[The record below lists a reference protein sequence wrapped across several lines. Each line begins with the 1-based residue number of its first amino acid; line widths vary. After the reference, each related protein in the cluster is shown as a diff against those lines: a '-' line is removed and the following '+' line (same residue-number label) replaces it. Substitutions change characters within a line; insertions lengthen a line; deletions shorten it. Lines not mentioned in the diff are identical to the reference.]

1 MEIPKKLKPKNPFLT
16 LQPLYTN
23 PTTGLG
29 FKTASMELGLQ
40 GNYGK
45 KKEWTLKPHIGYNY
59 NAPAGKTA
67 LTGGLD
73 ASYKGMVNPSRTGN
87 AVVNL
92 GVGYNSDAKR
102 LKGAVLGWDAGY
114 QFHFGAKN
122 RRKGEIKP
130 GKFAGSLMPYA
141 GGNAEDALM
150 YGGRG
155 DFEWRP
161 KFGNK
166 APFTVFGGAN
176 LNFAPATGK
185 VKEVEDTA
193 TIYEEGDVSGANS
206 PITPGGWKDNSSEG
220 VKFKPTFGAHLGVK
234 MPLSRI
240 KENLPSFNRQPISY
254 PVDPLPLQGDTTYA
268 QRLPELSP
276 GGKSLL
282 GTYDETADEF
292 RARRNEWGKPIL
304 KVDPRY
310 INQDIRSSELQEFP
324 WQNKSY
330 IPSEDSDDGYALG
343 GAIRT
348 MAEGGSGCLEGYVW
362 DGKNCIK
369 QWGPTTIT
377 KKENNK
383 PASKENADIKNLM
396 EIGKKSLPKTQIP
409 IKPTQ
414 PKNISFKGD
423 VTNDILNNYIY
434 NHKDQLVD
442 NVAEFFDASG
452 LTSWDDAYR
461 AKQAWNQSGNTLPT
475 LEQSVNMFGAV
486 PILGKLSKLKYLT
499 NSSKINNSLKIINPI
514 YKYFPWQEV
523 LNKSDAVK
531 DTYEDNIK
539 KYGGPLNLMANGG
552 DPKATRTLF
561 QPGTYNP
568 NEIAGSMLNLPEAT
582 KSAEAPMWVEF
593 ANEYEKKNSKQA
605 FIDGKKRDYLKQNK
619 NLNAMAGN
627 NMDYFPEKVAQ
638 NFADE
643 YEYKKNNYVTKKIA
657 KEKDFN
663 PRKRGE
669 WVAELSPGER
679 RAVENSRYGSKLQA
693 NLWDRSL
700 AGLKNIG
707 SYIDPDLGKI
717 DVPGL
722 TKAEQAE
729 IQNSKL
735 GALEIF
741 APMDLQG
748 LATANWI
755 SNRGLSTGSN
765 YKELPSGLSG
775 ESMSNV
781 SPTDAMAFN
790 LASYAG
796 LEAIPE
802 LAVNVAKLGYK
813 GAKAAG
819 KTYNKVATGNSRL
832 TDFNFPAWKLEK
844 PTGSMSGA
852 TENSR
857 SYIAK
862 TNTDRGAKILSKFG
876 KGMNFTPDEW
886 AEMEALTKSGATDFS
901 KSDIPISRIPLYYNR
916 SERAI
921 KEAEALNKLKLWQ
934 KFSTP
939 SEKSIRTWSAGIP
952 EGYSPERLARS
963 TPEQKIR
970 LVIPSRYTKDLG
982 DNFTAMPYD
991 DTRVD
996 FIYPKDDRGAIKAGQ
1011 FNTNASLENELM
1023 GNIPEGFIKIGSS
1036 NEGGYNNIIVKPIGK
1051 KSKGIGSK
1059 ISNLA
1064 LNYGKDVVGS
1074 TKHYG
1079 KIGLPKYKNVY
1090 RVEHGN
1096 FNQAAIDNDLTG
1108 KWFADNPGEAAWYA
1122 ENLKDPTTGDVINS
1136 FAQSAPT
1143 RVMQERLPMY
1153 KVEQQFGEGM
1163 PEEAKTFFSRGRGNL
1178 TNEELDHLL
1187 GEGASERFRTGKYT
1201 DFDRNALESAPF
1213 LFNKAEGILPADLV
1227 NKIRSTNSQ
1236 SIFDTGRSQTFGNQ
1250 GDAIDYLRQE
1260 KLKQKSPLKKYSP
1273 LKNGGSL
1280 APNIPTYYQSQ
1291 GTPIYRDTTALPFAE
1306 GGDLDGPGDPMPG
1319 KPKLP
1324 KLSTNDMTAYIYD
1337 TVVKLIEEAKASG
1350 KIKEG
1355 EDLNA
1360 MGVTAQILLESGN
1373 GKSGLT
1379 QKYNNFGGIKA
1390 NDSYIKRGGKYVG
1403 MNASG
1408 ENVKSKWRIYDTP
1421 EEGLRDQISFYLD
1434 NPRYRK
1440 AGVLTAKTAQEH
1452 AQRVQNAGYA
1462 GNEKKYARQVM
1473 QMANSI
1479 PNRIKKSDP
1488 AKLQTFVTSYAPA
1501 QPAVNPVMPVQPMQP
1516 VGPIAPPVQPAQ
1528 PINVVNAPIKTQVV
1542 PTPVVATAPGGV
1554 MTNSALQAQ
1563 TTANNA
1569 MMTSALNNVTNSNI
1583 NSNIASQQNLIS
1595 PELITIQQGDYQEKY
1610 APEYQM
1616 PGYNVERPGIYMR
1629 AHHSGQL
1636 IPHARPTFTTV
1647 EKPGMINKAIQN
1659 FTGYNPSYSE
1669 GFTDE
1674 EGNYIPGEFENAQ
1687 TENRRVNFQ
1696 GASSL
1701 KDFKAQ
1707 KEYNKAYDTY
1717 EQEQQVENPLTDTY
1731 SKGLRNGGFLASGYG
1746 SSLDEYYA
1754 NGGQMK
1760 YTMYDVFENGT
1771 YYGKGGQ
1778 MIKRA
1783 DGSYSPRGLWDNI
1796 RANAGSGKAPTEEML
1811 AQERKINQKKYGG
1824 PLTRFYPSNI
1834 QEY

>member
-1 MEIPKKLKPKNPFLT
+1 MKIPAKLKPKNPFLT
-16 LQPLYTN
+16 LQPFYTN

-29 FKTASMELGLQ
+29 FKAASMELGLE
-40 GNYGK
+40 GTYGK

-59 NAPAGKTA
+59 NAPAGRTA

-73 ASYKGMVNPSRTGN
+73 ASYRGMANPSRTGN

-122 RRKGEIKP
+122 RRKGEIRP
-130 GKFAGSLMPYA
+130 GKFAGSLMPYG

-166 APFTVFGGAN
+166 APFTIFGGAN
-176 LNFAPATGK
+176 LNFAPTTGK
-185 VKEVEDTA
+185 TKEVEDTA
-193 TIYEEGDVSGANS
+193 TGISGPTSFEELGDF
-206 PITPGGWKDNSSEG
+206 KDNSSG
-220 VKFKPTFGAHLGVK
+220 NLKFNPTAGGYVGMRWSLDGKKFPTINRKPIPYPEDPPPLG
-234 MPLSRI
+234 
-240 KENLPSFNRQPISY
+240 
-254 PVDPLPLQGDTTYA
+254 GDFTYA
-268 QRLPELSP
+268 YRTPERDQNNRIIRGEYEETAEDFKKRVLQW
-276 GGKSLL
+276 GKS
-282 GTYDETADEF
+282 
-292 RARRNEWGKPIL
+292 NSNKPINETFPFL
-304 KVDPRY
+304 GGIDEDP
-310 INQDIRSSELQEFP
+310 EFP
-324 WQNKSY
+324 WQGKSY
-330 IPSEDSDDGYALG
+330 IPTEDNDGYALG
-343 GAIRT
+343 GTIRT
-348 MAEGGSGCLEGYVW
+348 
-362 DGKNCIK
+362 
-369 QWGPTTIT
+369 
-377 KKENNK
+377 
-383 PASKENADIKNLM
+383 
-396 EIGKKSLPKTQIP
+396 
-409 IKPTQ
+409 
-414 PKNISFKGD
+414 
-423 VTNDILNNYIY
+423 
-434 NHKDQLVD
+434 
-442 NVAEFFDASG
+442 
-452 LTSWDDAYR
+452 
-461 AKQAWNQSGNTLPT
+461 
-475 LEQSVNMFGAV
+475 
-486 PILGKLSKLKYLT
+486 
-499 NSSKINNSLKIINPI
+499 
-514 YKYFPWQEV
+514 
-523 LNKSDAVK
+523 
-531 DTYEDNIK
+531 
-539 KYGGPLNLMANGG
+539 MANGG
-552 DPKATRTLF
+552 DPKTNKIPFR
-561 QPGTYNP
+561 PGTYNP
-568 NEIAGSMLNLPEAT
+568 NEMIGGMVNLPEAT

-605 FIDGKKRDYLKQNK
+605 FIDEKKRNFLKQNK
-619 NLNAMAGN
+619 GLNAAAGVT
-627 NMDYFPEKVAQ
+627 MDYFPEDVEK

-643 YEYKKNNYVTKKIA
+643 YDYKKNNYITKKLG

-663 PRKRGE
+663 PRNRGE

-679 RAVENSRYGSKLQA
+679 RAVENSRYGSKLQPG
-693 NLWDRSL
+693 LWDRSL

-735 GALEIF
+735 GALETF
-741 APMDLQG
+741 APMDIPG
-748 LATANWI
+748 LTIANFLK
-755 SNRGLSTGSN
+755 NRGLSTGSN
-765 YKELPSGLSG
+765 YKELPGGLSG
-775 ESMSNV
+775 NKMANV
-781 SPTDAMAFN
+781 SDIEAMALN
-790 LASYAG
+790 PLTYAG

-802 LAVNVAKLGYK
+802 LAVNAAKLGYK
-813 GAKAAG
+813 GAKVAG
-819 KTYNKVATGNSRL
+819 KTYNKIATGNSRL

-862 TNTDRGAKILSKFG
+862 TNTDRGAELLSKYG
-876 KGMNFTPDEW
+876 KGMNFTPEEW

-901 KSDIPISRIPLYYNR
+901 KSDISISRIPLYYAN
-916 SERAI
+916 SEDAI
-921 KEAEALNKLKLWQ
+921 KEAEALSKLKLWQ

-939 SEKSIRTWSAGIP
+939 SEKNIRTWSAGIP
-952 EGYSPERLARS
+952 EGYDAERLARS
-963 TPEQKIR
+963 KPIQKIR
-970 LVIPSRYTKDLG
+970 LVVPSRYTKGLG

-991 DTRVD
+991 DPRVD
-996 FIYPKDDRGAIKAGQ
+996 FIYKNPQTGEPY
-1011 FNTNASLENELM
+1011 FNYNASLENELM
-1023 GNIPEGFIKIGSS
+1023 GNIPEGFMKIGSS
-1036 NEGGYNNIIVKPIGK
+1036 NEGGMKNIIIKPIK
-1051 KSKGIGSK
+1051 
-1059 ISNLA
+1059 
-1064 LNYGKDVVGS
+1064 
-1074 TKHYG
+1074 
-1079 KIGLPKYKNVY
+1079 
-1090 RVEHGN
+1090 
-1096 FNQAAIDNDLTG
+1096 
-1108 KWFADNPGEAAWYA
+1108 
-1122 ENLKDPTTGDVINS
+1122 
-1136 FAQSAPT
+1136 
-1143 RVMQERLPMY
+1143 
-1153 KVEQQFGEGM
+1153 
-1163 PEEAKTFFSRGRGNL
+1163 
-1178 TNEELDHLL
+1178 
-1187 GEGASERFRTGKYT
+1187 
-1201 DFDRNALESAPF
+1201 
-1213 LFNKAEGILPADLV
+1213 
-1227 NKIRSTNSQ
+1227 
-1236 SIFDTGRSQTFGNQ
+1236 
-1250 GDAIDYLRQE
+1250 
-1260 KLKQKSPLKKYSP
+1260 KKY
-1273 LKNGGSL
+1273 GGSL
-1280 APNIPTYYQSQ
+1280 APNIPTYYQSK

-1440 AGVLTAKTAQEH
+1440 AGVLNAKTAQEH

-1479 PNRIKKSDP
+1479 PNRIKKADP

-1501 QPAVNPVMPVQPMQP
+1501 QPAVNPIMPVQPMQP

-1528 PINVVNAPIKTQVV
+1528 PINVVNAPINTQVA
-1542 PTPVVATAPGGV
+1542 PTPIVATTPGGTV
-1554 MTNSALQAQ
+1554 TNSTLQAQ

-1569 MMTSALNNVTNSNI
+1569 MMTSALNNVANSNI
-1583 NSNIASQQNLIS
+1583 NSNVASQQNPSYPITTEEDSAS
-1595 PELITIQQGDYQEKY
+1595 PQLAQYLNYSPAYPQW
-1610 APEYQM
+1610 
-1616 PGYNVERPGIYMR
+1616 PGIDIDTDKVYSKSFNLPKMN
-1629 AHHSGQL
+1629 
-1636 IPHARPTFTTV
+1636 
-1647 EKPGMINKAIQN
+1647 KPSRWDHQPMFKKGRSTRLAMPVITDIEATQYPSPISKIVQGV
-1659 FTGYNPSYSE
+1659 TGYNPNYYE
-1669 GFTDE
+1669 NTFDE
-1674 EGNYIPGEFENAQ
+1674 EGNLVQGELERAKEEGRPVEFQ
-1687 TENRRVNFQ
+1687 KGYSSIQDIFNRRV
-1696 GASSL
+1696 
-1701 KDFKAQ
+1701 
-1707 KEYNKAYDTY
+1707 YNKQL
-1717 EQEQQVENPLTDTY
+1717 EQMQPAMPLEATVE
-1731 SKGLRNGGFLASGYG
+1731 KAGGGFLASGYG

-1796 RANAGSGKAPTEEML
+1796 RANAGSGKAPTKEML